1 MIYAPSNH
9 FCNNKTE
16 IHVHDP
22 DMTANVTDF
31 EDAMVVFLEH
41 DELENDPT

>member
-9 FCNNKTE
+9 FCNIKTE
-16 IHVHDP
+16 INGHDP
-22 DMTANVTDF
+22 DMTANVTHF
-31 EDAMVVFLEH
+31 EDAMVVILEH